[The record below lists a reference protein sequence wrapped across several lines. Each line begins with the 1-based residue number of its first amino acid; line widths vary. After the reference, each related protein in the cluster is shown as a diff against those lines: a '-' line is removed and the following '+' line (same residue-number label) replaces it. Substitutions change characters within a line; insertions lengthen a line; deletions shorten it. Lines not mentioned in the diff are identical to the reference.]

1 MIRAIL
7 AVDDKFGIAKDGEI
21 PWYNKEDFKF
31 FRDKTTGKGN
41 NTVVMGR
48 KTAESIPLFPLEG
61 RTNRVLSRTK
71 NSVLN
76 ITYGDI
82 KELSYNYDNVY
93 IIGGA
98 SVYEQVFKDGLVKEI
113 YISKIEG
120 DYKCD
125 QFIDMDI
132 IKEKYKWDALI
143 NYETFS
149 VEIWIKK

>member
-7 AVDDKFGIAKDGEI
+7 AVDYKFGIAKDGKI

-31 FRDKTTGKGN
+31 FQDKTMGKGKN
-41 NTVVMGR
+41 VVVMGR
-48 KTAESIPLFPLEG
+48 KTAESIPSFPLKG
-61 RTNRVLSRTK
+61 RANRILSRTG
-71 NSVLN
+71 NNALN

-82 KELSYNYDNVY
+82 KKLDYNCDDVY

-98 SVYEQVFKDGLVKEI
+98 SVYEQVFKDGLVEEI

-132 IKEKYKWDALI
+132 IKDKYKWDALI

-149 VEIWIKK
+149 IEIWIKK